1 MSSHHPLRLAVAAT
15 VTALL
20 LPLGPASTATTPGA
34 TSAASAAPAAATS
47 SPALRVA
54 LKKKAKKHAKPGRY
68 KGRLR
73 TSKGKRLEPFTFRVP
88 KNGKRLKKF
97 RVAMEVICSYYPP
110 TVEAHALVF
119 PKTKIK
125 KNGKFKRIWKPN
137 KKTRIVLKGRL
148 KGKKLVNGKLNYKVG
163 VCQRTAVLK
172 AKRVGK

>member
-1 MSSHHPLRLAVAAT
+1 MSSHRPLSLAVAAT

-20 LPLGPASTATTPGA
+20 LPLGPASTATAPGVTSA
-34 TSAASAAPAAATS
+34 PSSAASASTSAPV
-47 SPALRVA
+47 LRVA
-54 LKKKAKKHAKPGRY
+54 MKKKAKKHAKPGKY
-68 KGRLR
+68 QGRLR
-73 TSKGKRLEPFTFRVP
+73 TAKGKRLEPFVFRVP

-110 TVEAHALVF
+110 TVEAHSLVF

-125 KNGKFKRIWKPN
+125 KNGKFKRVWKPN
-137 KKTRIVLKGRL
+137 KKTRIVLRGRL